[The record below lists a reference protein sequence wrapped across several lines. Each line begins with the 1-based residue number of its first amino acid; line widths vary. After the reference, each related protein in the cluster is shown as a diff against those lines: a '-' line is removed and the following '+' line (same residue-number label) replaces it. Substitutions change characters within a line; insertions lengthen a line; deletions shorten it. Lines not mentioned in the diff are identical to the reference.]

1 MNGQALPDFH
11 LLRMN
16 IMASR
21 GAARWRH
28 AVALAAVVLAAAS
41 AAAAEPLRLEAK
53 IPLGSVAGRIDH
65 MAVDLARRRLFVAEL
80 GNDSVGVVD
89 LDARK
94 VVHVIAGLKNPQGVA
109 LVPAQ
114 DTLYVANARDGS
126 VRIFRGAEYADAGR
140 IDLGDDAD
148 NIRVDALTNR
158 VYVGYGGGALA
169 LIDPAIARKI
179 ADVPLP
185 AHPESFQ
192 LDHKRNLI
200 YVNLPDA
207 RAIAVADPESKQVTR
222 WPMHVGSA
230 NFAMA
235 LREDAEQVIAVFRR
249 PARLGVFA
257 MVDGAQVAAPESCGD
272 ADDVFHDAKR
282 RRVYV
287 SCGEGFVDVFD
298 DDGYRRIAHIRTVA
312 GARTALFVPEID
324 RLLLAV
330 RANGRE
336 PAGIW
341 VFRPNDSQGH

>member
-148 NIRVDALTNR
+148 NIRVDPGGAR

-169 LIDPAIARKI
+169 VIDPAKGQKI
-179 ADVPLP
+179 ADIPLP

-192 LDHKRNLI
+192 LDRNSNRI
-200 YVNLPDA
+200 FVNVPDA
-207 RAIAVADPESKQVTR
+207 KAIAVVDADRKGVTN
-222 WPMHVGSA
+222 WPTRDSA
-230 NFAMA
+230 GNFPMA
-235 LREDAEQVIAVFRR
+235 LREDARQVVVVFRR
-249 PARLGVFA
+249 PASLGVFA
-257 MVDGAQVAAPESCGD
+257 MADGAPVAAPATCGD

-282 RRVYV
+282 HRIYV
-287 SCGEGFVDVFD
+287 SCGEGHVDVFD
-298 DDGYRRIAHIRTVA
+298 TEGYRHLARIPTVA
-312 GARTALFVPEID
+312 GARTSLFVPELD
-324 RLLLAV
+324 LFLLAV
-330 RANGRE
+330 RATARE
-336 PAGIW
+336 PAAIW
-341 VFRPNDSQGH
+341 VFRPDA

>member
-1 MNGQALPDFH
+1 MNRIKRLAASVLCV
-11 LLRMN
+11 LL
-16 IMASR
+16 AAP
-21 GAARWRH
+21 GAAP
-28 AVALAAVVLAAAS
+28 
-41 AAAAEPLRLEAK
+41 AAELLELEAK
-53 IPLGSVAGRIDH
+53 IPLVDVAGRIDH
-65 MAVDLARRRLFVAEL
+65 LAFDAGRGRLFVAEL

-89 LDARK
+89 VAARK
-94 VVHVIAGLKNPQGVA
+94 VIHRIGGLKNPQGVGY
-109 LVPAQ
+109 VPAL
-114 DTLYVANARDGS
+114 DLLLVANASDGS
-126 VRIFRGAEYADAGR
+126 VRFFRGPDYAAAGR

-148 NIRVDALTNR
+148 NIRVDAVTNL

-235 LREDAEQVIAVFRR
+235 LSEDAEQVIAVFRR